1 MKEVAAAIIIKD
13 NQVLIAQRAPSEN
26 LAGKWEFPG
35 GKIEPEETLQECLK
49 REIREEL
56 EVEIEVSNFF
66 GESIYTYYSGTIK
79 LMAFWCKW
87 ISGDFTLK
95 VHSQIAWVNH
105 RELDLYDF
113 APADI
118 SLVKKLKAV
127 MS

>member
-1 MKEVAAAIIIKD
+1 MKEVTAAIILKD
-13 NQVLIAQRAPSEN
+13 NKVLIAERALGEN

-35 GKIEPEETLQECLK
+35 GKIEAWETSQECLK

-56 EVEIEVSNFF
+56 DVQIEVLDFF
-66 GESIYTYYSGTIK
+66 GESIYAYHSGTIK

-95 VHSQIAWVNH
+95 VHSHIAWVN
-105 RELDLYDF
+105 RVELELYDF

-118 SLVKKLKAV
+118 PLVEKLKSV

>member
-1 MKEVAAAIIIKD
+1 MKEVTAAIILRD
-13 NQVLIAQRAPSEN
+13 NKILIAQRAPDDN

-35 GKIEPEETLQECLK
+35 GKIEHGETLQECLK

-56 EVEIEVSNFF
+56 EVEIEVLDFF
-66 GESIYTYYSGTIK
+66 DESIYRYHNGTIK

-87 ISGDFTLK
+87 LSGDFTLQ
-95 VHSQIAWVNH
+95 VHNQIAWVNH
-105 RELDLYDF
+105 LELDLYNF

-118 SLVKKLKAV
+118 PLVEKVKAV